1 MATGLRL
8 DTAIGKLQKRLSK
21 LKETVRA
28 DAFRPELKLFA
39 ERTLTDCIR
48 ATPVRD
54 ESKIQRAQEIQ
65 YRHRIN
71 YIPSVHELADPS
83 LIVNDQGNA
92 WVFYAGKWYNA
103 EWRLP
108 AEVFAAFEEL
118 NQERERRLE
127 TAQGEFIEE
136 RKQARFLYQ
145 KSWFQVAQS
154 LGISIPAGSH
164 ILISHSRHEPK
175 KESPKGYGQWRGGG
189 VALSIVVYN
198 SLLNEETRY
207 WIGNGKQILAQAM
220 AKNRARFYKDVEDKT
235 KRMISVARQSA

>member
-1 MATGLRL
+1 MTGLRL

-21 LKETVRA
+21 LKESVRA

-48 ATPVRD
+48 TTPIRD

-65 YRHRIN
+65 YKHRIN

-83 LIVNDQGNA
+83 LIVNDQGQE
-92 WVFYAGKWYNA
+92 WIFYSGKWYNA
-103 EWRLP
+103 EWKLS
-108 AEVFAAFEEL
+108 ADVFAAYEEL

-127 TAQGEFIEE
+127 TSQSEFIEE

-154 LGISIPAGSH
+154 LGISIPVGSQ
-164 ILISHSRHEPK
+164 IIISHSRHEPK
-175 KESPKGYGQWRGGG
+175 KEPPKGYGQWRGGHQ
-189 VALSIVVYN
+189 VLSIVVFN
-198 SLLNEETRY
+198 PFLDEETRY
-207 WIGNGKQILAQAM
+207 WIGNGKQILAQAV

-235 KRMISVARQSA
+235 KRMISAARQSA